1 MISRGLL
8 VRLEAKPGKEEDVEA
23 LLHSALPLVQ
33 GEAGTI
39 AWFAVRFGRGE
50 YGIFDVFPDDEAR
63 DAHLAGPVARALRE
77 RADELFAQAPR
88 IQKLVVLANKMP
100 AAAPGEPD
108 TKGLLLTFRA
118 KSGHEP
124 EVERFLRDAQPVV
137 MDEPKTTA
145 WFAIHTDEGEYG
157 IFDVFPDNGGRFAH
171 LAGGVPRELVKHALT
186 LLGSMPDM
194 EMLNVEAEKLGG

>member
-8 VRLEAKPGKEEDVEA
+8 VRLEARSGKEEEVEA
-23 LLHSALPLVQ
+23 FLHSALPLVQ
-33 GEAGTI
+33 REPGTV

-50 YGIFDVFPDDEAR
+50 YGIFDVFPDDEKR
-63 DAHLAGPVARALRE
+63 DAHLAGPVAQALNE
-77 RADELFAQAPR
+77 RADELFTEAPR

-100 AAAPGEPD
+100 TVAPREPD

-118 KSGHEP
+118 KSGHEA
-124 EVERFLRDAQPVV
+124 EVEQFLRDARSVV
-137 MDEPKTTA
+137 MEEPRTTA

-171 LAGGVPRELVKHALT
+171 LAGGVPRELTKHALT
-186 LLGSMPDM
+186 LLGSMPDV
-194 EMLNVEAEKLGG
+194 EMLTVQAEKLAG